1 MRLAITAGV
10 VLAPPPESGVE
21 VCGELAEATV
31 VIEDG
36 KISNVGR
43 GIRIPRTARRIDA
56 LDQILTP
63 GFIDMHV
70 HGAGGHDLMEG
81 SPEALAT
88 ASRTLAR
95 KGTTSFFAT
104 TVTAG
109 VPHTLE
115 ALERLGDWIGCA
127 PSSLAPDG
135 AQPLAIHMEGPFIS
149 HKRLGVHP
157 PQHVLPPTAAQ
168 FQEFYQAAGGHLRIL
183 TMAPEVPGA
192 LEVMDAAA
200 AQGVRV
206 AMGHTDATFAE
217 AQRAIGLGVR
227 HAIHTFNAMRP
238 FSHRDPG
245 VIAATLL
252 DERVAAELIADGV
265 HVDTAAMR
273 LLLKAK
279 GPEGVLLITDGVAPS
294 GMPEGR
300 YRLGQ
305 LDVETRDGAVRSL
318 DGILAGSILTLD
330 RALRNLRDCTALP
343 VRDLVRMVTWNQA
356 KLMGITAQKGV
367 IAPGADADLVLLD
380 RELNVRQVF
389 VRGKELT

>member
-1 MRLAITAGV
+1 MNGRLAITAGI
-10 VLAPPPESGVE
+10 VLAPPPESGAE
-21 VCGELAEATV
+21 VCGELSEATV
-31 VIEDG
+31 YIEDG
-36 KISNVGR
+36 KIANVGP
-43 GIRIPRTARRIDA
+43 GIRVPRSAR
-56 LDQILTP
+56 QIQAPDYILAP

-81 SPEALAT
+81 SAEAFT
-88 ASRTLAR
+88 TVSRTLAR
-95 KGTTSFFAT
+95 NGTTSFYAT

-109 VPHTLE
+109 IPHTVQ
-115 ALERLGDWIGCA
+115 ALERLGAWIGG
-127 PSSLAPDG
+127 PPTEGG

-157 PQHVLPPTAAQ
+157 PQNVLPPTAAQ

-217 AQRAIGLGVR
+217 AQRAISLGVR
-227 HAIHTFNAMRP
+227 HAVHTFNAMRP

-265 HVDTAAMR
+265 HVDIAAMR

-279 GPEGVLLITDGVAPS
+279 GPEGVMLVTDGVAPL

-305 LDVETRDGAVRSL
+305 LDVEISGGAVRSL

-330 RALRNLRDCTALP
+330 HAMRNLKACTALP
-343 VRDLVRMVTWNQA
+343 VRDLVRMTTWNQA
-356 KLMGITAQKGV
+356 KLMGITKQKGV

-380 RELNVRQVF
+380 RDLNVKQVF
-389 VRGKELT
+389 VRGKLIE

>member
-1 MRLAITAGV
+1 MTDRLAITAGI
-10 VLAPPPESGVE
+10 VLAPPPESGAE
-21 VCGELAEATV
+21 VSGELTEATV
-31 VIEDG
+31 LIEDG
-36 KISNVGR
+36 RIVNVGQ
-43 GIRIPRTARRIDA
+43 GIRIPRSARRIEA

-70 HGAGGHDLMEG
+70 HGAGGHDLMEAT
-81 SPEALAT
+81 PEAFAT
-88 ASRTLAR
+88 VSRTLAR
-95 KGTTSFFAT
+95 NGTTSFFAT

-109 VPHTLE
+109 IPHTLQ
-115 ALERLGDWIGCA
+115 ALERLGAWIGGPPTA
-127 PSSLAPDG
+127 DG

-157 PQHVLPPTAAQ
+157 PEHVLQPTAAQ
-168 FQEFYQAAGGHLRIL
+168 FREFSQAAGGHLRIL

-200 AQGVRV
+200 EQGVRV
-206 AMGHTDATFAE
+206 AMGHTDATYAE
-217 AQRAIGLGVR
+217 AQRAIALGVR

-265 HVDTAAMR
+265 HVDIPAMR

-279 GPEGVLLITDGVAPS
+279 GPEGVILVSDGVAPL

-305 LDVETRDGAVRSL
+305 FDVETRDGAVRSL

-330 RALRNLRDCTALP
+330 RAMRNLRACTSLA

-356 KLMGITAQKGV
+356 QLMGLTTKGV
-367 IAPGADADLVLLD
+367 IAPGADADLVLMD
-380 RELNVRQVF
+380 RELNVKKVF
-389 VRGKELT
+389 VRGKELSD